1 MRGREDSKKRILRL
15 EGSDAEGE
23 GIYEGAAQQ
32 LGNTDN
38 PLGRLI
44 SRVGPCGLG
53 KELRPITTTTFEAL
67 LEAITHQQ
75 LSTKAAGTIFARV
88 CALAPG
94 LEPELFRSLG
104 DSTLRSAGLSRA
116 KVLAVRDLAE
126 RTCTGE
132 VPSMEALQEMDD
144 ESIVGNLSRIRG
156 IGRWS
161 AEMLL
166 IFRLGR
172 LDVLPIQDLGIQRGF
187 TVSFRRTNKPIAKAI
202 EARGERWR
210 PYRSV
215 ASWYLWRAAE
225 MTR

>member
-1 MRGREDSKKRILRL
+1 MKGTTDPRRRTESRQRSAQGR
-15 EGSDAEGE
+15 
-23 GIYEGAAQQ
+23 GIYDAAAQQ
-32 LGNTDN
+32 LGKTD
-38 PLGRLI
+38 PALGRLTA
-44 SRVGPCGLG
+44 RVGPCGLQ
-53 KELRPITTTTFEAL
+53 KELRPITTTAFEAL

-75 LSTKAAGTIFARV
+75 LSTKAASTIFARV
-88 CALAPG
+88 RALAPDV
-94 LEPELFRSLG
+94 EPGKFRRLT

-132 VPSMEALQEMDD
+132 VPSMEALTKMDD
-144 ESIVGNLSRIRG
+144 ETIVECLSRVRG

-172 LDVLPIQDLGIQRGF
+172 LDVLPVQDLGIQRGV
-187 TVSFRRTNKPIAKAI
+187 TASFRKTNKPIAKAI
-202 EARGERWR
+202 EYRGERWR
-210 PYRSV
+210 PFRSV

>member
-1 MRGREDSKKRILRL
+1 MAPATSVTTLKRRVNK
-15 EGSDAEGE
+15 AV
-23 GIYEGAAQQ
+23 QQ
-32 LGNTDN
+32 LGEADK

-44 SRVGPCGLG
+44 ERVGPCGLVNDL
-53 KELRPITTTTFEAL
+53 KPITTSTFEAL

-75 LSTKAAGTIFARV
+75 LSMRAAATIYGRV
-88 CALAPG
+88 CDLAPEV
-94 LEPELFRSLG
+94 EPEHFSSLR
-104 DSTLRSAGLSRA
+104 DSALRNAGLSRA

-126 RTCTGE
+126 RTCSGE
-132 VPSMEALQEMDD
+132 VPSIDALHEMDN
-144 ESIVGNLSRIRG
+144 ESIIETLSQVRG

-172 LDVLPIQDLGIQRGF
+172 LDVLPLDDLGIQGGF
-187 TVSFRRTNKPIAKAI
+187 SASFRKTNKPLAKAI
-202 EARGERWR
+202 ARRGERWR

-225 MTR
+225 MKR

>member
-1 MRGREDSKKRILRL
+1 MKGGKNAKTRIPSLAKS
-15 EGSDAEGE
+15 EAQGE
-23 GIYEGAAQQ
+23 RNYEVAAQQ
-32 LGNTDN
+32 LVNTDN
-38 PLGRLI
+38 VLGRLI
-44 SRVGPCGLG
+44 ARIGPCGLE
-53 KELRPITTTTFEAL
+53 KELRPITTTFEAL

-75 LSTKAAGTIFARV
+75 LSTKAASTIFARV
-88 CALAPG
+88 CALAPD
-94 LEPELFRSLG
+94 LDPELFRSLG
-104 DSTLRSAGLSRA
+104 DPILRNAGLSRA

-132 VPSMEALQEMDD
+132 VPSMEALHEMDD
-144 ESIVGNLSRIRG
+144 ESIVENLSRIRG

-172 LDVLPIQDLGIQRGF
+172 LDVLPIHDLGIQRGF
-187 TVSFRRTNKPIAKAI
+187 TVSFRKTNKPIAKAI
-202 EARGERWR
+202 KARGERWR

-225 MTR
+225 TTR